1 MNKGFNFLQNEI
13 INTNK
18 NIVLDFNN
26 IKKDIK
32 DIRKEIHQNSFY
44 INNQINNLKI
54 YKIDNLEK

>member
-13 INTNK
+13 IDTNK

>member
-32 DIRKEIHQNSFY
+32 DITKEIHQNSFY

>member
-18 NIVLDFNN
+18 NIVLNFNN

>member
-1 MNKGFNFLQNEI
+1 MDKGFNFLQNEI

-18 NIVLDFNN
+18 DIVLDFNN

-32 DIRKEIHQNSFY
+32 DIRKEIQQNSFY